1 MLCSLLS
8 ETQGS
13 LAEGS
18 PVLWL
23 SHLTVVKHNW
33 EHQSTANLQVSFAI
47 LHALVGSCSLT
58 GLSGRHGSVKQQQHP
73 QARRAHIH
81 ANISGSKNRDVAT
94 IWAILTERSI
104 NITFCK
110 VFLEALSTAVMSW
123 PVTNLNFIP
132 FCNSVK
138 EVTECHYMACKIFN
152 IKSIHSP

>member
-8 ETQGS
+8 EMRGS

-23 SHLTVVKHNW
+23 SHLTVVKHNR

-58 GLSGRHGSVKQQQHP
+58 GLSVRHGSVKQQQHP

-94 IWAILTERSI
+94 IWAILTESSI

-110 VFLEALSTAVMSW
+110 VFLEALSTTVMSR
-123 PVTNLNFIP
+123 PVTNLNFTP

-138 EVTECHYMACKIFN
+138 EVTQCHYMACKIIN